1 MTKAIPKTTDA
12 VRAAL
17 ATLPAAAAAAR
28 EAAGKAEN
36 LETQDLDT
44 GRVQTHEKT
53 L

>member
-1 MTKAIPKTTDA
+1 

-17 ATLPAAAAAAR
+17 ATLPAAAAAR